1 MFMVV
6 VSGWWIVDDFGFLFR
21 LSCISYHEQALHFHS
36 LKGNQKCKN
45 LNVLKSLKNQMLT
58 EHFVE

>member
-1 MFMVV
+1 MPDRSKEDAGGLSGQEGREAPVCVFMAV

-36 LKGNQKCKN
+36 LKGN
-45 LNVLKSLKNQMLT
+45 
-58 EHFVE
+58 